1 MLPFLRGVNDVL
13 NAQKVREVPEWL
25 CMDMNKSAMRRLLN
39 LLFYSFGDENV
50 C

>member
-25 CMDMNKSAMRRLLN
+25 CMDMIRAERDATLAELIVLLIW
-39 LLFYSFGDENV
+39 
-50 C
+50 

>member
-1 MLPFLRGVNDVL
+1 MHLRVTPRKNERMLPFLRGVNDVL

-25 CMDMNKSAMRRLLN
+25 CMDMIRARC
-39 LLFYSFGDENV
+39 DA